1 MTGIT
6 LPENLNMY
14 ISAALFVLGAYLFA
28 LYAGLV
34 VWTWRDIRARTRDV
48 LAQIMATLLVMIFTL
63 PGLVVYL
70 LLRPRTTLAEEYERS
85 LAEEA
90 MLQDLEE
97 RHICP
102 QCRRRVGADFI
113 FCPYCHHHL
122 KTQCVG
128 CGRLLHP
135 AWDLCPYCGLAR
147 EPEVT
152 KRERRP
158 KKAETARQEV
168 VSPPEPMSAVPEVLW
183 EEKAEEALAEQPPTE
198 AVAETVE
205 AGASEDAAQS
215 VS

>member
-1 MTGIT
+1 MPGIT

-34 VWTWRDIRARTRDV
+34 VWTWRDIRARSRDV
-48 LAQIMATLLVMIFTL
+48 LAQIMATLLVMVFTL

-70 LLRPRTTLAEEYERS
+70 LLRPHTTLAEEYERS

-102 QCRRRVGADFI
+102 QCRRRVAADFV

-122 KTQCVG
+122 KTPCAG
-128 CGRLLHP
+128 CSRLLNP

-147 EPEVT
+147 EPEGT
-152 KRERRP
+152 KKGRRS
-158 KKAETARQEV
+158 KKVQPAPQEAA
-168 VSPPEPMSAVPEVLW
+168 PQPEPAPVVLW
-183 EEKAEEALAEQPPTE
+183 EQETTEQAPAEPAPAE
-198 AVAETVE
+198 AV
-205 AGASEDAAQS
+205 GAAVDASSTEDADQS
-215 VS
+215 ES

>member
-1 MTGIT
+1 MPGIT

-34 VWTWRDIRARTRDV
+34 VWTWRDIRARSRDV
-48 LAQIMATLLVMIFTL
+48 LAQIMATLLVMVFTL

-70 LLRPRTTLAEEYERS
+70 LLRPHTTLAEEYERS

-102 QCRRRVGADFI
+102 QCRRRVAADFV

-122 KTQCVG
+122 KAACAG
-128 CGRLLHP
+128 CSRLLNP
-135 AWDLCPYCGLAR
+135 AWDLCPYCGLPR
-147 EPEVT
+147 EPEGA
-152 KRERRP
+152 KRRRP
-158 KKAETARQEV
+158 KRAKVAPQETAPQ
-168 VSPPEPMSAVPEVLW
+168 PEPTPAAQEVLW
-183 EEKAEEALAEQPPTE
+183 KEETAEQAPVEPPP
-198 AVAETVE
+198 AETVSVTVDE
-205 AGASEDAAQS
+205 GIAEDTD
-215 VS
+215 